1 MARERLRNERWGFES
16 NCYVCEPKNDAGM
29 RLPFEHDDELDAVV
43 CEFELGERYSGAPRL
58 VHGGV
63 LLSILD
69 EAMAWATIA
78 IAGKFAVTEETT
90 SRFTRPV
97 KLDRAHRCEARVT
110 AVDGERITTTGV
122 ILDRFDQVCVEAEAS
137 FHVLMEAQ
145 AAEAIGQELSEEERG
160 FLSPP

>member
-16 NCYVCEPKNDAGM
+16 NCYVCEPRNAGGM
-29 RLPFEHDDELDAVV
+29 QLPFEHDDELDAVV
-43 CEFELGERYSGAPRL
+43 CEFDLGERFSGAPRF

-78 IAGKFAVTEETT
+78 IAGRFAVTEETT
-90 SRFTRPV
+90 SRFLRPV
-97 KLDRAHRCEARVT
+97 KLDRPHRCEARVT
-110 AVDGERITTTGV
+110 AFEGERITTSGV
-122 ILDRFDQVCVEAEAS
+122 ILDRFDQVCVEADAT

-145 AAEAIGQELSEEERG
+145 AVEVIGELSDEERG
-160 FLSPP
+160 YLSAP

>member
-16 NCYVCEPKNDAGM
+16 NCYVCEPRNEAGM
-29 RLPFEHDDELDAVV
+29 QLPFEHDDELDAVV
-43 CEFELGERYSGAPRL
+43 CEFDLGERFSGAPRF

-78 IAGKFAVTEETT
+78 IAGRFAVTEETT
-90 SRFTRPV
+90 SRFLRPV

-110 AVDGERITTTGV
+110 AFEGERITTSGV

-145 AAEAIGQELSEEERG
+145 AAEVIGQELSEEERG
-160 FLSPP
+160 FLSG